1 MRKRLAVFAALA
13 VTALGFSASASGSM
27 HKNPAGPGCAGYD
40 LTCKA

>member
-13 VTALGFSASASGSM
+13 VTALGVSASASASM
-27 HKNPAGPGCAGYD
+27 HKAPAGSGCAAYD